1 MPEVSGAT
9 STRAIVLGAGMAG
22 LAAARVLSDSFSEVI
37 LLERDSIDLK
47 QQVRRQ
53 CSWWTIICPPYLLF
67 QFVATQQLRLDMN
80 CMTSYYSMPPR
91 QHASTL

>member
-1 MPEVSGAT
+1 MPEVCGAT

-47 QQVRRQ
+47 QQVRRR
-53 CSWWTIICPPYLLF
+53 CSWWIIIRPPYLLF
-67 QFVATQQLRLDMN
+67 QFVATQQLCLDMN
-80 CMTSYYSMPPR
+80 CTTSYCLMPTR
-91 QHASTL
+91 HHASIL